1 MLAPVGGKRMADESL
16 AARFARTIRALLVP
30 PPSVSDFEEHPDP
43 LIARL
48 EWAIACLP
56 EQTREVFLMHRFD
69 DLPYDHISH
78 RLGISEKA
86 VEQEIARTLCAIRKA
101 RNDYDRE
108 QGE

>member
-1 MLAPVGGKRMADESL
+1 MADENL
-16 AARFARTIRALLVP
+16 ATRFARTIRNLLVP
-30 PPSVSDFEEHPDP
+30 PPFVPDFDEHPDP
-43 LIARL
+43 LISRL

-69 DLPYDHISH
+69 DLPYDRIAH

-86 VEQEIARTLCAIRKA
+86 VEGEIARTLCAIRKA
-101 RNDYDRE
+101 RDDYDRE

>member
-1 MLAPVGGKRMADESL
+1 MLAPGGGERMADESL
-16 AARFARTIRALLVP
+16 AVRFARTIRDLLVP
-30 PPSVSDFEEHPDP
+30 PPFVPDFDEHPDP

-69 DLPYDHISH
+69 DLPYDRIAH
-78 RLGISEKA
+78 RLGISEKT
-86 VEQEIARTLCAIRKA
+86 VEQEIARTLRAIRKA
-101 RNDYDRE
+101 RDDYDRE